1 MGIASTGALS
11 VVRAPKL
18 MTSATTVLAAAIV
31 LTIGFMATAA
41 HADPGDPPLETP
53 LRLTTNGRPATVV
66 YHADHRY
73 DLLMTGSHG
82 HTQHYR
88 SGLWW
93 TEPETL
99 RHCFVPDVPS
109 GHAGQPYCKKP
120 GHYMGNLFIPV
131 QR

>member
-1 MGIASTGALS
+1 MRLVSTGALA
-11 VVRAPKL
+11 VVRAPNL
-18 MTSATTVLAAAIV
+18 MTSATTVLAAAIA
-31 LTIGFMATAA
+31 LTISFMATVAR
-41 HADPGDPPLETP
+41 ADPGDPPLETS
-53 LRLTTNGRPATVV
+53 LRLTTNGRPATVI

-82 HTQHYR
+82 HTQHLR
-88 SGLWW
+88 SGVWW

-120 GHYMGNLFIPV
+120 GHYIGNLFIPV
-131 QR
+131 PR

>member
-1 MGIASTGALS
+1 MRLAATGALS

-18 MTSATTVLAAAIV
+18 MTSATTVLAAAIA
-31 LTIGFMATAA
+31 LSMSFMATAA
-41 HADPGDPPLETP
+41 QADPGDPPLETS
-53 LRLTTNGRPATVV
+53 LRLTTNGRPATVI

-82 HTQHYR
+82 HTQHLR
-88 SGLWW
+88 SGVWW

-120 GHYMGNLFIPV
+120 GHYLGNLFIPV